1 MMAGAKAQSTKPRKI
16 KGTVLVLLCACL
28 VFCDRALGAGKTPAE
43 EAHSSAALRSMAR
56 VYMACGGYEKA
67 QPLLERALNLAQ
79 TTNAPDSQVCA
90 CLIDLAYLYEQQG
103 NLGQAETM
111 CRLGLELQE
120 KVHNP
125 NHPYVAYTL
134 RILSEICRGQGR
146 YHEARSTLERAMT
159 IMRQVRS
166 DDDQEIAP
174 FKVDMARLLMAQGD
188 YARAESYFSEAIS
201 VIEGSYGPEHLYT
214 AKVRGSMAS
223 LYALQGRYAEAEAL
237 IRRALPVHEKIHG
250 PDHHFLVPLWL
261 VMARIDQAKGD
272 TANARMLLEKSLR
285 VVQNQPDC
293 GRLVESDVLIQ
304 LAQFRISCREYA
316 KAEDV
321 LHRAL
326 KILDSA
332 QGADSG
338 RTATVLNTLVQ
349 VYRKTGNTAE
359 IAKLERRLEEIHVRK
374 QVAYVP
380 LAAAIQ

>member
-1 MMAGAKAQSTKPRKI
+1 
-16 KGTVLVLLCACL
+16 
-28 VFCDRALGAGKTPAE
+28 
-43 EAHSSAALRSMAR
+43 
-56 VYMACGGYEKA
+56 
-67 QPLLERALNLAQ
+67 
-79 TTNAPDSQVCA
+79 
-90 CLIDLAYLYEQQG
+90 
-103 NLGQAETM
+103 
-111 CRLGLELQE
+111 
-120 KVHNP
+120 
-125 NHPYVAYTL
+125 
-134 RILSEICRGQGR
+134 
-146 YHEARSTLERAMT
+146 
-159 IMRQVRS
+159 
-166 DDDQEIAP
+166 
-174 FKVDMARLLMAQGD
+174 
-188 YARAESYFSEAIS
+188 
-201 VIEGSYGPEHLYT
+201 
-214 AKVRGSMAS
+214 
-223 LYALQGRYAEAEAL
+223 
-237 IRRALPVHEKIHG
+237 
-250 PDHHFLVPLWL
+250 
-261 VMARIDQAKGD
+261 
-272 TANARMLLEKSLR
+272 MLLEKSLR